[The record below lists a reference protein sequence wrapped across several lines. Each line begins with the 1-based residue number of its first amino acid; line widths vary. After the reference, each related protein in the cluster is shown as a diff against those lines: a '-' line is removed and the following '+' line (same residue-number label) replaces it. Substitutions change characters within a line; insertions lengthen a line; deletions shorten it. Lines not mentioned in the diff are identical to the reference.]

1 MKNNMIF
8 KKSQNR
14 YTNGTVFGKMEMI
27 HPDFPKFPLATV
39 NVFVEPLSVPCGKPL
54 YTYYVGDS
62 EEDCLKVDVYADFA
76 TIENRLS
83 DFDECPIFLV
93 KAYYDDTAEYTLHN
107 GSKHKMVSGEAK
119 TPEDMLAEAL
129 IRTAIKQVEIVTEMK
144 AEHSK

>member
-1 MKNNMIF
+1 MIF
-8 KKSQNR
+8 KKSQTR

-27 HPDFPKFPLATV
+27 HPDFPQFPLATV
-39 NVFVEPLSVPCGKPL
+39 NVFVEPLNVACDEPI
-54 YTYYVGDS
+54 YTYFFGDS
-62 EEDCLKVDVYADFA
+62 EEDCLKVDVYADF
-76 TIENRLS
+76 TVIENRLS

>member
-1 MKNNMIF
+1 MKKEMIF
-8 KKSQNR
+8 KKSQTR

-39 NVFVEPLSVPCGKPL
+39 NVFAEPLNVPCGKPI

-76 TIENRLS
+76 MIENRLS

-93 KAYYDDTAEYTLHN
+93 KAYYDDTVEYTLHN
-107 GSKHKMVSGEAK
+107 GSKHTMVRGA
-119 TPEDMLAEAL
+119 TPEDMYAEAL